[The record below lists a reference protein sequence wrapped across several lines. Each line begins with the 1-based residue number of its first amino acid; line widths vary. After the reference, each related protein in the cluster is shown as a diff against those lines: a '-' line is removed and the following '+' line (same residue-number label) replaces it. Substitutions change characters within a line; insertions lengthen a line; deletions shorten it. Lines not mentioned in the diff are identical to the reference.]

1 MKPLRILGSA
11 LIAFVTLVRLAC
23 AEPALWVAH
32 SATATVYLF
41 GTVHLLKHDTPWRSD
56 KLNQALAQSQG
67 LWLEL
72 SDAFD
77 TAAAVPFVQ
86 QYGMDPQHPLSTK
99 LSADERKRLDAVIR
113 KEGLG
118 SAAAFE
124 SFRPWMAALVI
135 SVTDITRQ
143 GYNASSGVEKI
154 LSDEMTAAGKPIH
167 GLETIE
173 QQLRFFTTL
182 PPDTERQLLDEAMDD
197 VEADSGKTDALVT
210 AWTAGDVATLAEL
223 IDQDMA
229 ANEPDAYQA
238 LVVNRNIAWAGYIE
252 QLLQGSAVSFIAVG
266 AGHLAGPDSVQAQLA
281 KRGIE
286 VQRE

>member
-1 MKPLRILGSA
+1 VKPLRILSSA
-11 LIAFVTLVRLAC
+11 LLAFAALISVAC

-32 SATATVYLF
+32 STTATVYFF
-41 GTVHLLKHDTPWRSD
+41 GTVHLLKHDTPWRSHRLD
-56 KLNQALAQSQG
+56 QALAQSQG

-72 SDAFD
+72 SDPFD
-77 TAAAVPFVQ
+77 TAAAVPFFK

-99 LSADERKRLDAVIR
+99 LSADERTRFDVIVR
-113 KEGLG
+113 KEGMG

-124 SFRPWMAALVI
+124 SFRPWMAAVVI
-135 SVTDITRQ
+135 SVKHIASQ
-143 GYNASSGVEKI
+143 GYTASSGVEKT
-154 LSDEMTAAGKPIH
+154 LSDEMTTAGKPIH

-182 PPDTERQLLDEAMDD
+182 PPDTERQMLDEAMDD
-197 VEADSGKTDALVT
+197 VEADSGKTDAIVT
-210 AWTAGDVATLAEL
+210 AWMAGDVATLAEL
-223 IDQDMA
+223 IDQDIA

-238 LVVNRNIAWAGYIE
+238 LVVNRNIAWAKHIE
-252 QLLQGSAVSFIAVG
+252 QLLKGSDVSFIAVG

-281 KRGIE
+281 KRGIK

>member
-1 MKPLRILGSA
+1 MKPLRILSSA
-11 LIAFVTLVRLAC
+11 LFACATLISVAC
-23 AEPALWVAH
+23 AEPALWVVH

-41 GTVHLLKHDTPWRSD
+41 GTVHLLKHDTPWRSG
-56 KLNQALAQSQG
+56 KLDQALAQSQG

-99 LSADERKRLDAVIR
+99 LSADERERLDAVVR

-118 SAAAFE
+118 NAAAFE
-124 SFRPWMAALVI
+124 SFRPWMAALAI
-135 SVTDITRQ
+135 SITHIARQ
-143 GYNASSGVEKI
+143 GYNAGNGVEKI
-154 LSDEMTAAGKPIH
+154 LSDEMTTAGKPIH

-173 QQLRFFTTL
+173 QQLRFFTSL
-182 PPDTERQLLDEAMDD
+182 PPDTERQMLDEAMDD
-197 VEADSGKTDALVT
+197 VDAERGKTDAIVA
-210 AWTAGDVATLAEL
+210 AWMAGDVATLAEL
-223 IDQDMA
+223 IDQDIA

-238 LVVNRNIAWAGYIE
+238 LVVNRNIAWVKCIE
-252 QLLQGSAVSFIAVG
+252 QLLKGSGVSFIAVG

-286 VQRE
+286 ARRE

>member
-1 MKPLRILGSA
+1 VKPLRILSSA
-11 LIAFVTLVRLAC
+11 LLAFAALISVAC

-32 SATATVYLF
+32 STTATVYFF
-41 GTVHLLKHDTPWRSD
+41 GTVHLLKHDTPWRSHRLD
-56 KLNQALAQSQG
+56 QALAQSQG

-72 SDAFD
+72 SDPFD
-77 TAAAVPFVQ
+77 TAAAVPFFK

-99 LSADERKRLDAVIR
+99 LSADERTRFDVIVR
-113 KEGLG
+113 KEGMG

-124 SFRPWMAALVI
+124 SFRPWMAAVVI
-135 SVTDITRQ
+135 SVKHIASQ
-143 GYNASSGVEKI
+143 GYTASSGVEKA
-154 LSDEMTAAGKPIH
+154 LSDEMTTAGKPIH

-182 PPDTERQLLDEAMDD
+182 PPDTERQMLDEAMDD
-197 VEADSGKTDALVT
+197 VEADSGKTDAIVT
-210 AWTAGDVATLAEL
+210 AWMAGDVATLAEL
-223 IDQDMA
+223 IDQDIA

-238 LVVNRNIAWAGYIE
+238 LVVNRNIAWAKHIE
-252 QLLQGSAVSFIAVG
+252 QLLKGSDVSFIAVG

-281 KRGIE
+281 KRGIK

>member
-1 MKPLRILGSA
+1 MKPLRILSSA
-11 LIAFVTLVRLAC
+11 LFAFAALIGVAC

-32 SATATVYLF
+32 SSTATVYFF

-56 KLNQALAQSQG
+56 KLDQALAQSQG
-67 LWLEL
+67 LWLEV
-72 SDAFD
+72 SDASD
-77 TAAAVPFVQ
+77 TAAAVPFIK

-99 LSADERKRLDAVIR
+99 LTANERTRFDAIVR
-113 KEGLG
+113 KEGMG

-124 SFRPWMAALVI
+124 SFRPWMAAVVI
-135 SVTDITRQ
+135 SIKHIASQ

-182 PPDTERQLLDEAMDD
+182 PPDTERQMLDEAMDD
-197 VEADSGKTDALVT
+197 VEADAGKTDAIVT
-210 AWTAGDVATLAEL
+210 AWMAGDVATLAKL
-223 IDQDMA
+223 VDQDIA

-238 LVVNRNIAWAGYIE
+238 LVVDRNIAWAGYIE
-252 QLLQGSAVSFIAVG
+252 QLLKGSGVSFIAVG
-266 AGHLAGPDSVQAQLA
+266 TGHLAGPDSVQAQLA

>member
-1 MKPLRILGSA
+1 MKPLRILASV
-11 LIAFVTLVRLAC
+11 LLAFVTLISGAC

-32 SATATVYLF
+32 SATATMYLF

-56 KLNQALAQSQG
+56 KLDQALAKSQG

-77 TAAAVPFVQ
+77 TAAAVPFVR
-86 QYGMDPQHPLSTK
+86 QYGMDLQHPLSTR
-99 LSADERKRLDAVIR
+99 LSPDERNRLDAVIR

-118 SAAAFE
+118 NAAAFE

-135 SVTDITRQ
+135 SVTHIARQ
-143 GYNASSGVEKI
+143 GYDASSGVEKI

-167 GLETIE
+167 GLETID

-182 PPDTERQLLDEAMDD
+182 PPDTERQMLDEAMDD
-197 VEADSGKTDALVT
+197 VDTEPDKTDAIVT
-210 AWTAGDVATLAEL
+210 AWMAGDVATLAKL
-223 IDQDMA
+223 IDQDLS
-229 ANEPDAYQA
+229 ANEPDAYRA
-238 LVVNRNIAWAGYIE
+238 LVVNRNIAWAKYIE
-252 QLLQGSAVSFIAVG
+252 HLLKGSGVSFIAVG

-281 KRGIE
+281 KRGIK
-286 VQRE
+286 VRRE